1 MTKVIPILVGPTGS
15 GKTAVGLELARA
27 LKADVISADSGQ
39 VYKDLRAGTAK
50 PEGRWERGA
59 YQVEGVAHHL
69 MDVIPPTERYSAGDF
84 ARQAAEVIERR
95 AARSERCVIVGGT
108 GLYIRALVD
117 GLAPLPPRDEAL
129 REKLSARAAR
139 EGRPALH
146 RELAQI
152 DPDAARGIPPNN
164 IARVVRALEVHS
176 LTGKPL
182 SWWQKEKTRPSQW
195 PFKWFGLRWK
205 KEELLPRLEE
215 RCRAMTP
222 GILEETERL
231 LDAGVPATAPA
242 FQALGYRSAMRHLK
256 GDMTARGLE
265 DAFSRETKLYVKRQM
280 TWFRANP
287 RIHWLD
293 VSAASK
299 PSETARKVLRELV
312 K

>member
-1 MTKVIPILVGPTGS
+1 MTEPIPILVGPTGS

-27 LKADVISADSGQ
+27 LKAEVISADSGQ
-39 VYKDLRAGTAK
+39 VYKDLKAGTAK
-50 PEGRWERGA
+50 PEGRWDGGA
-59 YQVEGVAHHL
+59 YRVEGVAHHL

-84 ARQAAEVIERR
+84 ARQAAEIIERR
-95 AARSERCVIVGGT
+95 SARSERCVIAGGT

-129 REKLSARAAR
+129 RKELSERAER

-146 RELAQI
+146 RALAQV

-164 IARVVRALEVHS
+164 IARVVRALEVHA

-182 SWWQKEKTRPSQW
+182 SWWQKEKTRPAKW
-195 PFKWFGLRWK
+195 PFKWFGLRWE
-205 KEELLPRLEE
+205 KEELLARLQE

-231 LDAGVPATAPA
+231 LAAGVPSSAPA
-242 FQALGYRSAMRHLK
+242 FQALGYRSAMRRLK
-256 GDMTARGLE
+256 GEISAQELE
-265 DAFSRETKLYVKRQM
+265 DDLFRETKLYVKRQL

-287 RIHWLD
+287 RILWLD
-293 VSAASK
+293 VTGSTK

-312 K
+312 Q